1 MSSYYKEAK
10 IKNRGGTTLVIASDS
25 CLSVGYGGTNAMVRG
40 NEKVIAFDN
49 WTGLVDA
56 IDAGK
61 HAYHKSDHSDV

>member
-40 NEKVIAFDN
+40 NEKV
-49 WTGLVDA
+49 TGLVDA